1 MCFWKHSESLKSSW
15 LISFAQS
22 QAMLSLAH
30 RCQIK
35 LISDHLF
42 TCLSAMNSLHAGGW
56 QAWNLFLDR
65 PSLLLSVW
73 VIVVHKLFQSA
84 VRDFW
89 QSAEMSALTSGWNDV
104 MNWGQRSENLQNVIK
119 YFHQF
124 IAQKMNHS
132 FFFFFNRANLQPY
145 RFSKI
150 QYIKAFLFSSFFF
163 W

>member
-1 MCFWKHSESLKSSW
+1 MCHRNLFCCFIISASVSKVLLLMCFWKHSESLKSSW
-15 LISFAQS
+15 LISFVQS

-42 TCLSAMNSLHAGGW
+42 TCLSAMNSLHAGEW

-89 QSAEMSALTSGWNDV
+89 KSAEMSALTSGWNDV
-104 MNWGQRSENLQNVIK
+104 MNWGQRSENLQNVKIFSSIYSTK
-119 YFHQF
+119 
-124 IAQKMNHS
+124 IEP
-132 FFFFFNRANLQPY
+132 FFFFF
-145 RFSKI
+145 
-150 QYIKAFLFSSFFF
+150 
-163 W
+163 